1 MLTTATPVPPTSH
14 PARAVFMGTPDFAAV
29 VLQRLLQR
37 PDLVTLAAVVTQP
50 DRPAGRGRRLER
62 PPVKVAAAGA
72 GIEVVQPVSV
82 PPPAG
87 LWSGSGAWR
96 PICCW

>member
-1 MLTTATPVPPTSH
+1 MLTTATPVPPTSR

-50 DRPAGRGRRLER
+50 DRPAGRGRRLEQ
-62 PPVKVAAAGA
+62 PPVKVAAARA

-82 PPPAG
+82 RRPRFVTVAP
-87 LWSGSGAWR
+87 GAWR